1 MPAIFRIGYISEG
14 TPENLENKAKAVKC
28 NFDFDHDDFEEL
40 SRGFTTDPEFAV
52 LSRRLQ

>member
-1 MPAIFRIGYISEG
+1 MYVSEG
-14 TPENLENKAKAVKC
+14 TPENLKSKAKAIKC
-28 NFDFDHDDFEEL
+28 NFDFNYDDFEEL